1 MHPKN
6 ASGIFCFLKN
16 LKKTSENS
24 ADRHYAEGR
33 KINTILLYQYGRGV
47 TIPIYILDMIPKS
60 GIKEDG
66 GDGMT

>member
-6 ASGIFCFLKN
+6 ASGIFCFLKDF
-16 LKKTSENS
+16 KKTSENS

-33 KINTILLYQYGRGV
+33 EINTIIVYQCESGI
-47 TIPIYILDMIPKS
+47 TIPICTLDMIPKS
-60 GIKEDG
+60 AIKEDG